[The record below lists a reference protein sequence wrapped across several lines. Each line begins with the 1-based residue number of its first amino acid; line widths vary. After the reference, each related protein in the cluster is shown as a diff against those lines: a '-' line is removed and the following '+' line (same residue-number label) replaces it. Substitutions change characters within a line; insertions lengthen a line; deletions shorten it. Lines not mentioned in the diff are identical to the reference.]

1 MREYFWTIVN
11 GEILHGRTVLMCP
24 RDQVRI
30 GLKIAGY
37 VGQGATITCPC
48 GHEFDPPPPFDAVYL
63 LKVVSADPRR
73 KITHL
78 SYGELPD

>member
-1 MREYFWTIVN
+1 MREYNWTVVN
-11 GEILHGRTVLMCP
+11 GEILHGATVLKCP
-24 RDQVRI
+24 RDQTRI
-30 GLKIAGY
+30 GLKVAGY
-37 VGQGATITCPC
+37 VGRAARITCPC